1 MARRRRR
8 RGAAHRSHAVVGG
21 GGARQEAAQHVDA
34 GRPAELRGGAGAQRQ
49 RRRHAVVSVVAVVVV
64 QLVRG
69 RRRRGRL
76 RVRGEQVRAAAERG
90 RDGVRVLALVR
101 GDHHRRVLVRPLH
114 PLLHRALL
122 RRAPVVAPGV
132 WAVLDGLLAVL
143 APPVAVLE
151 VVDLALGHERE
162 PRLPRPL
169 LPLPRLPSLRRRP
182 APIQSIPYYQSARDR
197 SVRFSASKAAEF
209 RMSSGKRRPRPGS
222 IPFKLDRHTRLRERV
237 CTQG

>member
-122 RRAPVVAPGV
+122 RRAPVVAP
-132 WAVLDGLLAVL
+132 AKKSTPYISD
-143 APPVAVLE
+143 
-151 VVDLALGHERE
+151 HCNHRI
-162 PRLPRPL
+162 LPRA
-169 LPLPRLPSLRRRP
+169 RASGATTAAGTRTRAQLRVT
-182 APIQSIPYYQSARDR
+182 YYTC
-197 SVRFSASKAAEF
+197 V
-209 RMSSGKRRPRPGS
+209 
-222 IPFKLDRHTRLRERV
+222 
-237 CTQG
+237 